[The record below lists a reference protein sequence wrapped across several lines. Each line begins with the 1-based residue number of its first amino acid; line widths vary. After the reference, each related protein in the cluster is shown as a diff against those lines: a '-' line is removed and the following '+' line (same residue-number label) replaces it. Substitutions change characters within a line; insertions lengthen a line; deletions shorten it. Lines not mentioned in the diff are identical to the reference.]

1 MCNKYKITKAQDYI
15 DSRNGTNKE
24 RDSKPEHAY
33 YLRIIQDLLI
43 QQNNM
48 RKMYDYSRKEQ
59 SNG

>member
-1 MCNKYKITKAQDYI
+1 MCNKYKVTKAQDYI

-24 RDSKPEHAY
+24 RDSKPEHKY

-48 RKMYDYSRKEQ
+48 NRMYDDLRKE
-59 SNG
+59 STNG